1 MNTVIEGTVTR
12 RELSA
17 DPSFPARIGVAVLL
31 LFVAA
36 LAAWG
41 ALRLLLPLTPGVLG
55 WAEAGRLLLASAAFL
70 ATYLLFASPFARGIG
85 FRALATELNLPFFAR
100 RDRSGGEG
108 G

>member
-1 MNTVIEGTVTR
+1 
-12 RELSA
+12 
-17 DPSFPARIGVAVLL
+17 
-31 LFVAA
+31 
-36 LAAWG
+36 
-41 ALRLLLPLTPGVLG
+41 VLG